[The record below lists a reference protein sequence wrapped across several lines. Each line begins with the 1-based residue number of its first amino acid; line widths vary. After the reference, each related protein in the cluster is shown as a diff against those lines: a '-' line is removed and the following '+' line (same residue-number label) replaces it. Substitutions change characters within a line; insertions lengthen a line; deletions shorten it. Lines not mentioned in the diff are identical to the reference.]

1 MIYRKKSTGII
12 ALKNFLELL
21 KILTSL
27 WKSFFFEKNNSAHE
41 DKKSPENTILHD
53 GNRTGFPVFGDLKK
67 EKFSEGWSL
76 LEKRVRLASR
86 SQKELAQNLAR
97 LARENYMHNPYNAV
111 RVMWE
116 SNELL
121 PNESKQK
128 WLAFRLHELDLV
140 KESYMMLTAV
150 PKSRYE
156 KISEINRYRM
166 IETDYNYQRYLSEI
180 SLGKDN
186 HDSVRS

>member
-1 MIYRKKSTGII
+1 MSGE
-12 ALKNFLELL
+12 LE
-21 KILTSL
+21 SY
-27 WKSFFFEKNNSAHE
+27 
-41 DKKSPENTILHD
+41 
-53 GNRTGFPVFGDLKK
+53 G
-67 EKFSEGWSL
+67 
-76 LEKRVRLASR
+76 EKRENRFTLS
-86 SQKELAQNLAR
+86 KGGLAR
-97 LARENYMHNPYNAV
+97 KNYMHNPYNAV

-180 SLGKDN
+180 LFCTGN
-186 HDSVRS
+186 HVSKVS

>member
-1 MIYRKKSTGII
+1 MHEERKI
-12 ALKNFLELL
+12 ALKKLFKLL
-21 KILTSL
+21 RILADL
-27 WKSFFFEKNNSAHE
+27 WRRLFSGNNISGHE
-41 DKKSPENTILHD
+41 GKKSPAGSALQNANGTCC
-53 GNRTGFPVFGDLKK
+53 PVFDALKK
-67 EKFSEGWSL
+67 DTCPESWNLME
-76 LEKRVRLASR
+76 RNVRIASR
-86 SQKELAQNLAR
+86 SQNELAQNLAG
-97 LARENYMHNPYNAV
+97 LARKNYMHNPYNAV

-180 SLGKDN
+180 LFCTGN
-186 HDSVRS
+186 HVSKGS